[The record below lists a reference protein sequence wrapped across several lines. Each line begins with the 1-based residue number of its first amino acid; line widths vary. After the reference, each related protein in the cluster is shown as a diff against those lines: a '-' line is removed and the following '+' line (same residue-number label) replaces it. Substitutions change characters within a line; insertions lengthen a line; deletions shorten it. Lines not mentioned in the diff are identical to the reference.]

1 MSLAPFAELELS
13 YLNKNWLNYLATK
26 FNSKLFNYFLWHTN
40 KPKNWFQSYSF
51 VKKRLNWLGAV
62 SDVKVNRV
70 KEMYLLDYWLQLKP
84 SKRSVVMPWSFFGFN
99 DIWRFGIRPFQ
110 YALTDDKLYETK
122 VRPYDLS
129 AFSYVDR
136 YGAQFA
142 RREEFFKFFLN
153 ESDFYFKFNKLV
165 ARGLNIICF

>member
-1 MSLAPFAELELS
+1 M
-13 YLNKNWLNYLATK
+13 
-26 FNSKLFNYFLWHTN
+26 
-40 KPKNWFQSYSF
+40 
-51 VKKRLNWLGAV
+51 
-62 SDVKVNRV
+62 
-70 KEMYLLDYWLQLKP
+70 
-84 SKRSVVMPWSFFGFN
+84 
-99 DIWRFGIRPFQ
+99 
-110 YALTDDKLYETK
+110 
-122 VRPYDLS
+122 RPYDLS